1 MEINAIDMQNNM
13 TSKMSAGHSEEC
25 PITQPVLQPQ
35 ARAQKERALKRGL
48 EPTNSHQRH
57 PSAHKVSV
65 PSDGIREALPQPS
78 LVKEYEGECE
88 CETIDE
94 PQIHPNVID
103 ASLVTADTIF
113 QS

>member
-1 MEINAIDMQNNM
+1 
-13 TSKMSAGHSEEC
+13 MSAEHSEEC

-35 ARAQKERALKRGL
+35 ARAQKERALKRDL
-48 EPTNSHQRH
+48 EPTNPHQRH

-65 PSDGIREALPQPS
+65 PSDGIREALPQLS

-88 CETIDE
+88 CEIIDE
-94 PQIHPNVID
+94 SRIHPNVID
-103 ASLVTADTIF
+103 VSLVIADTTF